1 MKVSFLLLLF
11 IIIIVSISLITLR
24 KRMIVEKF
32 TTTTTF
38 SNTGCTY
45 IDKFERRTGNGLND
59 CETPEPCKADFEKN
73 DECIK
78 NNFLDKRCKLIKI
91 WYAIK
96 EKNSYYT
103 FAESNTHI
111 IQMKRNLDATDV
123 SNYLSCMEFGENDS
137 NLKKYLNSITKEFI
151 KDNTESFGSEEA
163 ILNAN
168 KKTTNNNTIDK
179 LIIGYAY
186 ASSDEDT
193 SDLTFDAMN
202 LCVTFDSKF
211 YDENGAFKKEFLTD
225 DYAKKTFYEDPKIT
239 EDKRLKT
246 GIMNLDRYIK
256 KITDNTLTIVYG
268 TQEKSTNDIPTFS
281 PNEPLTC
288 NDLVNNK
295 PNLWIQHDS
304 DNKYRRVNFVEPV
317 VDGKTT
323 CQLIQN
329 PDGEGTIDTYKNTK
343 VKTESELISNNYVP
357 TDESKDVFEIGFDF
371 SDETKWFLIKES
383 TNVFGEK
390 RTTIEEKTITVCDES
405 QYEAEL
411 PSTQDAKDKNF
422 NDIKMNIS
430 DRTCAPLTQ
439 CKSGE
444 YIESSPKTEKV
455 TAIVNNERQEV
466 NMNKTNRTCK
476 DIQLGRNTPENSY
489 ITNFSNVDMGKNDNV
504 FSGPF
509 EFESLTNCT
518 VNEYVSNITDFENS
532 KRTIY
537 INGTT
542 PYTFHTMN
550 RDCKQL
556 KPCEKDKYASNADHF
571 TFNGINNNHI
581 HSNLECTDL
590 KKCSTNQYLQTTD
603 LNKLSIQ
610 GKDIYAENYTCNAL
624 TTCAEDQYISNM
636 SDLDSNKYEDM
647 YTSDVAC
654 DALKTCTENQFQE
667 TSPTATSDRVC
678 KDKNPCN
685 TPLQISIPLDKSA
698 INIPQDS
705 PLEFTSQSTS
715 KICAFNSA
723 YFTTKNPDLDFFRC
737 SRILLKYSIV
747 EDPTPNNDILKHSPR
762 FIFKK
767 KGKEIIFIMK
777 LDTTNMTEIEHDTS
791 TNGGIFNTFNKYP
804 NDEFELYFDTGS
816 FTRIKLNLTEFTF
829 FCTRNQQIHEPSN
842 GFEDNECKYEHKD
855 NIPTCTLHSQ
865 YYQIESGNYVCKDY
879 EPNDCK
885 ISDTKV
891 SCAID
896 TLKYTSDNLTPS
908 YKLLYNDNLI
918 VNDCQTECDTRKGCG
933 AFKINPLTNICEL
946 YGFETAKIEHNID
959 TNKFN
964 IKCITDDTSDS
975 EVPITS
981 ETTNFQIPVHIT
993 QLSVEPKDNSSKVS
1007 DLSKDAHIKFYYYD
1021 NTYKTY
1027 AKNPDPL
1034 NNEVDIESYI
1044 RTDALLEIQDI
1055 YYIPDNV

>member
-11 IIIIVSISLITLR
+11 IIITVSISLITLR

-59 CETPEPCKADFEKN
+59 CVTPQPCKTDFEKN
-73 DECIK
+73 HDCIK
-78 NNFLDKRCKLIKI
+78 NNFIDKRCKLIKI
-91 WYAIK
+91 WYATK
-96 EKNSYYT
+96 DAPSAGNYTFLTKNSHVLQMNRD
-103 FAESNTHI
+103 SNLNC
-111 IQMKRNLDATDV
+111 QQ
-123 SNYLSCMEFGENDS
+123 FGENDS
-137 NLKKYLNSITKEFI
+137 NLKNYLNSIRKEFI
-151 KDNTESFGSEEA
+151 KDNTESFEKEED
-163 ILNAN
+163 ILHAS
-168 KKTTNNNTIDK
+168 KDTTNNNTIDK

-256 KITDNTLTIVYG
+256 KRTDNTLTIVYG

-281 PNEPLTC
+281 SKKQLTC
-288 NDLVNNK
+288 NNLVK
-295 PNLWIQHDS
+295 DEPNLWIQHT
-304 DNKYRRVNFVEPV
+304 DNKYRRVNFVEPI

-323 CQLIQN
+323 CQLIEN
-329 PDGEGTIDTYKNTK
+329 PNGEGTIDTYKNTK

-357 TDESKDVFEIGFDF
+357 TDGSNNVFEIGYDF

-390 RTTIEEKTITVCDES
+390 RKTIEEKTITVCDES
-405 QYEAEL
+405 QYEAHP

-430 DRTCAPLTQ
+430 DRTCEPLTQ
-439 CKSGE
+439 CQSGQ
-444 YIESSPKTEKV
+444 YIESQPEKKNV
-455 TAIVNNERQEV
+455 TLIVDNKRQSV
-466 NMNKTNRTCK
+466 DMNKNDRKCEK
-476 DIQLGRNTPENSY
+476 IQLGENTTPENSY
-489 ITNFSNVDMGKNDNV
+489 ITNFSNVDMGNNDNV

-509 EFESLTNCT
+509 EFESLRNCT

-537 INGTT
+537 IDGTT
-542 PYTFHTMN
+542 PYTFHTID
-550 RDCKQL
+550 RVCTQL
-556 KPCEKDKYASNADHF
+556 TPCEEDQYASNADHF
-571 TFNGINNNHI
+571 TFNGNNNNHI
-581 HSNLECTDL
+581 HSNLECTYL
-590 KKCSTNQYLQTTD
+590 NECSTNQYLQTTD
-603 LNKLSIQ
+603 LNKLSKRIQ
-610 GKDIYAENYTCNAL
+610 GMDIYAENYTCNAL
-624 TTCAEDQYISNM
+624 KTCAEDEYISNM
-636 SDLDSNKYEDM
+636 SDLENGKYKDM
-647 YTSDVAC
+647 YTSDVKC
-654 DALKTCTENQFQE
+654 TALKTCTENQFQE
-667 TSPTATSDRVC
+667 KEPTATSDRVC

-685 TPLQISIPLDKSA
+685 TPLEISIPLDKSA

-829 FCTRNQQIHEPSN
+829 FCTRNQQIHVPSN
-842 GFEDNECKYEHKD
+842 GFEDNKCKYEHKD
-855 NIPTCTLHSQ
+855 NIPTCLHSQ
-865 YYQIESGNYVCKDY
+865 YYHLKSGIYECKDY

-885 ISDTKV
+885 ISDKKV

-908 YKLLYNDNLI
+908 YKLLYNDNMI
-918 VNDCQTECDTRKGCG
+918 VNNCQTECDTRTGCG

-946 YGFETAKIEHNID
+946 YGFETAKIKISNID
-959 TNKFN
+959 INKFN
-964 IKCITDDTSDS
+964 IKYNTDDTSDS
-975 EVPITS
+975 EVSITS

-993 QLSVEPKDNSSKVS
+993 QLSIEPTNNSSKVS
-1007 DLSKDAHIKFYYYD
+1007 DLPNEAYIRFYYYD

-1027 AKNPDPL
+1027 AKNPNPL
-1034 NNEVDIESYI
+1034 NNDVDIESYI